1 MTLRDDLEEYKNAS
15 AEQKVVILRGEM
27 IPLLVTI
34 RTYTDSI
41 RYRIGSS
48 PQDIEGWTQKIL
60 DAVNDLEMLR
70 EILVDAPKQGE

>member
-1 MTLRDDLEEYKNAS
+1 MTLNDGLKAYKNAS

-34 RTYTDSI
+34 KTYTDSI

-48 PQDIEGWTQKIL
+48 PQDIERWTQKIL

-70 EILVDAPKQGE
+70 EFLLDDPKQGE